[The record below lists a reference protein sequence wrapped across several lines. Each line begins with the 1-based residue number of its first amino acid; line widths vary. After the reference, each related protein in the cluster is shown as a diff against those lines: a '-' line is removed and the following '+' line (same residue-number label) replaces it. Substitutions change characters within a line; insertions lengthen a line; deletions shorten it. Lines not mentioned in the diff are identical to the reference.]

1 MARVK
6 ASKKRKPS
14 SKSKLT
20 PAKARKMLKDGTA
33 QGKPLTKKQKGFF
46 GAVASKAKKSK
57 KSKKGKK

>member
-1 MARVK
+1 MAYTK

-14 SKSKLT
+14 AKTKLT
-20 PAKARKMLKDGTA
+20 AAKAKKMLKDGTA

-46 GAVASKAKKSK
+46 GAVAGKKK